1 MKKFALILSVTL
13 VLGACHYGKK
23 EAAASLERNKEYKE
37 KAGDQGPE
45 INPDYVKGGAAPAAA
60 DTTAK
65 PATDSTHQQAA
76 H

>member
-23 EAAASLERNKEYKE
+23 EAAASIERNKEYKE

-45 INPDYVKGGAAPAAA
+45 INPDYVKAGATTAIDTAAKA
-60 DTTAK
+60 ATDTTQ
-65 PATDSTHQQAA
+65 QQAA